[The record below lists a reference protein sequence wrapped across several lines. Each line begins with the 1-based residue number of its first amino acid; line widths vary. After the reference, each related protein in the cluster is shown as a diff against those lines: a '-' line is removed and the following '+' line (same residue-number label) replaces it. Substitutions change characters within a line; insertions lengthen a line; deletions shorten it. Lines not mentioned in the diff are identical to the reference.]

1 MKSDDVSCYS
11 DLGLI
16 ETSAHLSFSLI
27 VCVFKIKNLAMKN
40 IKKTEE
46 CQLFKIVCS
55 TYSYN
60 RKSLYSPFPGG
71 TPLYK
76 PYRYLPILVWNR
88 VWFWREQ
95 RECLNVFIV
104 SVRNE

>member
-16 ETSAHLSFSLI
+16 ETSAHLSFSLM

-60 RKSLYSPFPGG
+60 RKSLYSPFPGV
-71 TPLYK
+71 L
-76 PYRYLPILVWNR
+76 PYISHIGMYP
-88 VWFWREQ
+88 FWREQ

>member
-40 IKKTEE
+40 IKKTED
-46 CQLFKIVCS
+46 CKLFKIVCS

-76 PYRYLPILVWNR
+76 PYRYVPIL
-88 VWFWREQ
+88 EGTTG
-95 RECLNVFIV
+95 VFERIYRF
-104 SVRNE
+104 SSK

>member
-40 IKKTEE
+40 IKKTED
-46 CQLFKIVCS
+46 CQLFKMVCS
-55 TYSYN
+55 TNSYKLSTGT
-60 RKSLYSPFPGG
+60 RFTVLFRGVLSYIRHIVMYPFKG
-71 TPLYK
+71 
-76 PYRYLPILVWNR
+76 
-88 VWFWREQ
+88 
-95 RECLNVFIV
+95 
-104 SVRNE
+104 